1 MIWACIGVFGFVLEG
16 FARGAVRADAKRR
29 GEEAVDA
36 KGAVGGTP
44 FRFAHFGHAIKNGPL
59 SLAGETK
66 GRLFECIGAI

>member
-1 MIWACIGVFGFVLEG
+1 MIWACIGVFGFVLKG
-16 FARGAVRADAKRR
+16 FARGAVGAEAKRR
-29 GEEAVDA
+29 EEAVDA

-66 GRLFECIGAI
+66 GRLFEYIGAI

>member
-1 MIWACIGVFGFVLEG
+1 MSGRENAQWVQMEIAI
-16 FARGAVRADAKRR
+16 
-29 GEEAVDA
+29 AVDA

-66 GRLFECIGAI
+66 GRLFEYIGAI